1 MPTINAPSPPSVKRR
16 PAILQAE
23 VLWPVL
29 VVCGLWL
36 AMSLGTNAYLA
47 WVETEYERLF
57 AENLR
62 AIRQASDID
71 AEVWRIYAAIR
82 HSPTDA
88 VASGGQ
94 LAGLRSRLPSLPTAP
109 LGGSNQDHGPQSGAH
124 LQAAVSRFLNGME
137 GELELAEAEQRE
149 RGELPL
155 LGLAAGVS
163 ESAARMRAEHGSWID
178 GRRQMLAELHLRV
191 VLLRGCI
198 LLLGLP
204 IGVILGWRVARR
216 LQTTAARIAVT
227 LNETVL
233 TDPSCDMAPPDMTVQ
248 ITRDST
254 FEDVHR
260 QAERVVER
268 VRSVLI
274 ELQAARREV
283 IQSER
288 LAAVGEL
295 AAGVA
300 HELRNPLTSVK
311 LLLQHAARQPAD
323 YRIGEQKL
331 HLILEEIR
339 RMEVTIQG
347 LLDFARRP
355 ALRRVRHDLRETLQR
370 SLNLVEGRMQQSR
383 VQLRTAISS
392 RPLWVMGDAELLSQV
407 FVNLF
412 LNAIEAMPAGGLLS
426 VATQLADSG
435 QHVRLTVTDTGCGFP
450 PEVLSRLFE
459 PFATTK
465 ERGTGLGLAICRRII
480 LEHQGQI
487 RAGNRAEGGAIVA
500 AELPVDDT
508 NAESLPA
515 APAPDTVSANRRL
528 SDRPTIAA
536 PRTL

>member
-1 MPTINAPSPPSVKRR
+1 MLTNNSPITPSAKRR

-47 WVETEYERLF
+47 WVENEYDRLF

-71 AEVWRIYAAIR
+71 AEVWRTYGELR
-82 HSPTDA
+82 HATTDA
-88 VASGGQ
+88 AALRDL
-94 LAGLRSRLPSLPTAP
+94 LAGLGSRLPSLPTAT
-109 LGGSNQDHGPQSGAH
+109 LAGSGPDPQSGRH
-124 LQAAVSRFLNGME
+124 LQAAVSEFLKGVE
-137 GELELAEAEQRE
+137 GELELAEAAQQERRE
-149 RGELPL
+149 LRL

-178 GRRQMLAELHLRV
+178 GRRQMLVELHLRV
-191 VLLRGCI
+191 VLLRSCI

-233 TDPSCDMAPPDMTVQ
+233 TDASSDMASSDMTVQ

-268 VRSVLI
+268 VRSVLS

-331 HLILEEIR
+331 QLILEEIR

-355 ALRRVRHDLRETLQR
+355 AIRRIRHDLRETLQR

-383 VQLRTAISS
+383 VQLHADINS

-426 VATQLADSG
+426 VTTELSDSG

-450 PEVLSRLFE
+450 AEVFSRLFE

-487 RAGNRAEGGAIVA
+487 RAGNRAEGGAVVA

-508 NAESLPA
+508 TAESPPA
-515 APAPDTVSANRRL
+515 APAPATVTANRRL

-536 PRTL
+536 ARTL

>member
-1 MPTINAPSPPSVKRR
+1 MPTINSPSAPPVKRR

-36 AMSLGTNAYLA
+36 AMTLGTNAYLA

-71 AEVWRIYAAIR
+71 AEVWRIYSAIR
-82 HSPTDA
+82 QSSADPVAIEDA
-88 VASGGQ
+88 
-94 LAGLRSRLPSLPTAP
+94 LARLRARLPSLPTAT
-109 LGGSNQDHGPQSGAH
+109 LAGSGQDQGSHAGRRLP
-124 LQAAVSRFLNGME
+124 LQAAVPEFLNGVE
-137 GELELAEAEQRE
+137 GELKLAEAAQP
-149 RGELPL
+149 GQSELRL
-155 LGLAAGVS
+155 LGLATGVS
-163 ESAARMRAEHGSWID
+163 ESATRMRAEHGSWID

-191 VLLRGCI
+191 VLFRSCI

-227 LNETVL
+227 LNETAL
-233 TDPSCDMAPPDMTVQ
+233 TDASSDVASPDMTVQ

-268 VRSVLI
+268 VRTVLS

-331 HLILEEIR
+331 QLILEEIR

-355 ALRRVRHDLRETLQR
+355 ALRRIRHDLRETLQR

-383 VQLRTAISS
+383 VQLRADISS

-412 LNAIEAMPAGGLLS
+412 LNAIEAMPAGGLLR
-426 VATQLADSG
+426 VATELSDSG
-435 QHVRLTVTDTGCGFP
+435 QLVRITVTDTGCGFP
-450 PEVLSRLFE
+450 
-459 PFATTK
+459 
-465 ERGTGLGLAICRRII
+465 
-480 LEHQGQI
+480 
-487 RAGNRAEGGAIVA
+487 
-500 AELPVDDT
+500 
-508 NAESLPA
+508 
-515 APAPDTVSANRRL
+515 
-528 SDRPTIAA
+528 
-536 PRTL
+536 

>member
-1 MPTINAPSPPSVKRR
+1 
-16 PAILQAE
+16 
-23 VLWPVL
+23 
-29 VVCGLWL
+29 
-36 AMSLGTNAYLA
+36 MSLGTNAYLA
-47 WVETEYERLF
+47 WVEKEYDRLF

-71 AEVWRIYAAIR
+71 AEVWRTYGVIR
-82 HSPTDA
+82 HATTDA
-88 VASGGQ
+88 AALRDL
-94 LAGLRSRLPSLPTAP
+94 LAGLRSRLPSLPTAT
-109 LGGSNQDHGPQSGAH
+109 LAGSGPDPQSGRH
-124 LQAAVSRFLNGME
+124 LQAAVSEFLKGVE
-137 GELELAEAEQRE
+137 GELELAEAAQQERRE
-149 RGELPL
+149 LRL

-178 GRRQMLAELHLRV
+178 GRRQMLVELHLQV
-191 VLLRGCI
+191 VLLRSCI

-216 LQTTAARIAVT
+216 LQSTAARIAVT

-233 TDPSCDMAPPDMTVQ
+233 TDASSDTASSDMTVQ

-268 VRSVLI
+268 VRSVLS

-331 HLILEEIR
+331 QLILEEIR

-355 ALRRVRHDLRETLQR
+355 AIRRIRHDLRETLQR

-383 VQLRTAISS
+383 VQLHADINS

-426 VATQLADSG
+426 VTTELSDSG

-450 PEVLSRLFE
+450 AEVFSRLFE

-487 RAGNRAEGGAIVA
+487 RAGNRAEGGAVVA

-508 NAESLPA
+508 TAESPPA
-515 APAPDTVSANRRL
+515 APAPATVTANRRL

-536 PRTL
+536 ARTL

>member
-1 MPTINAPSPPSVKRR
+1 MPITNSPNTPSAKLR

-36 AMSLGTNAYLA
+36 AMSLSTNAYLA
-47 WVETEYERLF
+47 WVETEYDRLF

-62 AIRQASDID
+62 AIRQAADID
-71 AEVWRIYAAIR
+71 AEVWRVYAAAR
-82 HSPTDA
+82 HSSSDA
-88 VASGGQ
+88 ATLGGQ
-94 LAGLRSRLPSLPTAP
+94 LASLRSRLSSLPTATP
-109 LGGSNQDHGPQSGAH
+109 SGSSSDQVSQSGKH
-124 LQAAVSRFLNGME
+124 LQVAVSEFLSGVE
-137 GELELAEAEQRE
+137 GELEFAAAAQQE
-149 RGELPL
+149 RGEQKL

-163 ESAARMRAEHGSWID
+163 ECATRMRAAHGSWID

-191 VLLRGCI
+191 VLLRSCI

-204 IGVILGWRVARR
+204 IGVMLGWRVARR

-227 LNETVL
+227 LNETAL
-233 TDPSCDMAPPDMTVQ
+233 TDASSAMASPDMTVQ

-268 VRSVLI
+268 VRSVLG

-331 HLILEEIR
+331 QLILEEIR

-355 ALRRVRHDLRETLQR
+355 ALRRIRHDLRETLQR

-383 VQLRTAISS
+383 VELRADISS

-426 VATQLADSG
+426 VATELSDSG
-435 QHVRLTVTDTGCGFP
+435 QLVRLTVIDTGCGFP

-480 LEHQGQI
+480 LEHHGQI
-487 RAGNRAEGGAIVA
+487 RAGNRAEGGAVVA

-508 NAESLPA
+508 AEEPIPA
-515 APAPDTVSANRRL
+515 APAPATVSAHRRL

-536 PRTL
+536 ARTL